1 MKRYRTGFFT
11 QMYWLLWRNF
21 ISLVRHPMALRLQ
34 LMQSIFIALM
44 FGLIYFQLKLN
55 QKGVQNISGV
65 LFLCMTNSSFSA
77 MFAVVNVSNFF

>member
-1 MKRYRTGFFT
+1 
-11 QMYWLLWRNF
+11 
-21 ISLVRHPMALRLQ
+21 MALRLQ
-34 LMQSIFIALM
+34 LVQSIFIALM

-77 MFAVVNVSNFF
+77 MFAVVNVSFCPFLNKLIKYSESFFFNIQP